1 MSNVVFQDEA
11 EMAQRKIEEEFRE
24 LSKTLEDAKE
34 KVRVI
39 NVIVTKHLKILC
51 IDSNVKYSQGS
62 NSEHSNSESI
72 RKPNVSK
79 FSF

>member
-1 MSNVVFQDEA
+1 MSSVKFDISRQQQLFGALMSNIVFQDEA

-39 NVIVTKHLKILC
+39 DSVVPIV
-51 IDSNVKYSQGS
+51 Q
-62 NSEHSNSESI
+62 
-72 RKPNVSK
+72 K
-79 FSF
+79 FSE